1 MEPTSMRS
9 FAFGS
14 VKSLNGI
21 QASQLLPASVNS
33 GAKLNADDVNVI
45 ISRSDF

>member
-14 VKSLNGI
+14 VKSLNGVE
-21 QASQLLPASVNS
+21 ASQLLPVSLS
-33 GAKLNADDVNVI
+33 SEAKLNADDVNVI
-45 ISRSDF
+45 ITRSDF